1 MRPFPTLSSH
11 TLANSPRS
19 RTKLQP
25 AHLFPVLILSQ
36 RAGFVR
42 QFAKLSVQTLVYM
55 LILRT
60 QAIQRLFTH
69 GLLCPL
75 NFSRQILNFS
85 RQIFEQW
92 LIGSADEA
100 GTELS
105 HDIPLTKPLWKT
117 D

>member
-1 MRPFPTLSSH
+1 MRPFATLGSH
-11 TLANSPRS
+11 TLPNSPRS

-75 NFSRQILNFS
+75 NFPRQILNFS

-100 GTELS
+100 GS
-105 HDIPLTKPLWKT
+105 
-117 D
+117 

>member
-1 MRPFPTLSSH
+1 MRNG
-11 TLANSPRS
+11 NS
-19 RTKLQP
+19 TKLQL

-69 GLLCPL
+69 GLLSPL
-75 NFSRQILNFS
+75 KFSRRILKFS